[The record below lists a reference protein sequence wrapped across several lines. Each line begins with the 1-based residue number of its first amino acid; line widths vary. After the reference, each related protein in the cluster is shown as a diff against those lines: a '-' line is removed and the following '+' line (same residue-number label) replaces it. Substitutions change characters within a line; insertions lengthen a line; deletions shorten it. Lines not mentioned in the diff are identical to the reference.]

1 MTEVFPQRPPTI
13 GVVGP
18 ASVETTLR
26 DTQGSLDV
34 AVSIA
39 RAERDTPGTLEEFDC
54 VIAAVT
60 PESASPDRTD
70 AGTVASLND
79 VSEWAVHNA
88 ARDTAPP
95 VVLVAPTETSLTEPL
110 EAGVTEYLPWKL
122 LAQSPTTVLRRA
134 VTATEET
141 TTDYRTIYENVS
153 EPLTLHDP
161 QTGELIH
168 ANQRLCELLRY
179 DRSELI
185 SMEVGD
191 YTAGIEGYGQAAAME
206 VITSATEDGTVGPI
220 EWPLETADGEHVWV
234 EATLTTVTIDE
245 QELVLSTATD
255 VTDRRRQ
262 RRQFREISTHIDE
275 VVYLARADLSEV
287 LFINEA
293 YAELF
298 GQPVDRVYD
307 DPMAVLDA
315 VHPED
320 REAYRSDL
328 VAMSEHIRGEESGP
342 YTFSHRLRVDGETRW
357 VEVSGYPSRGPGG
370 AVDRIVGVI
379 RDITDARRRER
390 EYEQIFN
397 GVTTA
402 IAVHDPDT
410 GEIVDV
416 NDSYVELF
424 GYDYE
429 TILQQGINGL
439 SVPDEGYTGARA
451 KDLITDVAENE
462 EDETVEWRIETAEG
476 EHRLVE
482 ANLTVATVGGRR
494 RVLGLIRDITEQ
506 RRREREYEQIF
517 NGVND
522 SITVHDPETAELLDV
537 NETFCDLLGYDRE
550 EIIEMGIEEY
560 SRTEQGF
567 TMDEAREFV
576 RDVVESDGTEQTE
589 WAVETRGGETRLLEV
604 TGTTV
609 EIGGELRYVS
619 LNRDITE
626 RKRREREYEQ
636 IFNGVNDAIA
646 IFDPETISF
655 VGVNDSY
662 HELVGYDDLERI
674 RELGIEGLSATDEGY
689 TAERGKELIRTVART
704 GEPKTVEWKVA
715 SPNEEQSWL
724 EVTLATAEIG
734 GKQRVLSIQRDITER
749 KRREREFEQIFNGVT
764 DIIGVYDPQTAELLD
779 VNDTMC
785 ELLGYDRETIV
796 AMDPAE
802 VTATALGFDAETIGE
817 VVRDVAESGEP
828 ARELEWALR
837 AANGEVVWLEVNATL
852 TEIGGEQRVVTIAR
866 DITRRRDREERVQ
879 VLNRVL
885 RHNVRNDMDAVLG
898 YAAAIE
904 ESSERE
910 SVKEYAES
918 VRDLAESL
926 LELSGKARAA
936 GRMLQDHDQPEK
948 SQNRTVLESVVADLR
963 DSHDEA
969 TIQLDSTE
977 TPVPVDTAI
986 FRLVLSELVENAV
999 EHSGDSPEIEIET
1012 TTATDDD
1019 ETQITVRDN
1028 GPGIP
1033 ERVLTP
1039 FRAEGET
1046 PFQHNHGIGLW
1057 LVNWGVR
1064 NLGGGVE
1071 FERPADGGTTVRLSL
1086 PNEPG

>member
-26 DTQGSLDV
+26 DAQGSLDV

-60 PESASPDRTD
+60 PESANPDRTD
-70 AGTVASLND
+70 AGTVASLTD

-95 VVLVAPTETSLTEPL
+95 VVLVAPTERSLTEPL

-191 YTAGIEGYGQAAAME
+191 YTAGIEGYDQAAAME

-234 EATLTTVTIDE
+234 EATLTTVTIDG

-255 VTDRRRQ
+255 VTDRRRK

-287 LFINEA
+287 LFINGA

-379 RDITDARRRER
+379 RDVTDARRRER

-424 GYDYE
+424 EYDYE

-506 RRREREYEQIF
+506 
-517 NGVND
+517 
-522 SITVHDPETAELLDV
+522 
-537 NETFCDLLGYDRE
+537 
-550 EIIEMGIEEY
+550 
-560 SRTEQGF
+560 
-567 TMDEAREFV
+567 
-576 RDVVESDGTEQTE
+576 
-589 WAVETRGGETRLLEV
+589 
-604 TGTTV
+604 
-609 EIGGELRYVS
+609 
-619 LNRDITE
+619 
-626 RKRREREYEQ
+626 KRREREYEQ

-655 VGVNDSY
+655 VSVNDSY

-674 RELGIEGLSATDEGY
+674 RELGIEGLSATEEGY

-837 AANGEVVWLEVNATL
+837 TANGEVVWLEVNATL

-936 GRMLQDHDQPEK
+936 GQMLQDHDQPEN

-969 TIQLDSTE
+969 TIQLDSAE

-1012 TTATDDD
+1012 TTATDDE

-1033 ERVLTP
+1033 DRVLTP

>member
-1 MTEVFPQRPPTI
+1 MSEVSSQRPATI

-26 DTQGSLDV
+26 DAKASLDV
-34 AVSIA
+34 AVSITP
-39 RAERDTPGTLEEFDC
+39 AERDAPGSVEACDC
-54 VIAAVT
+54 VIAVVT
-60 PESASPDRTD
+60 PESSSPGRTD
-70 AGTVASLND
+70 VDTVASLTET
-79 VSEWAVHNA
+79 SEWAVRNA
-88 ARDTAPP
+88 ALDTTPP
-95 VVLVAPTETSLTEPL
+95 IVFVAPTEVSLTEPL

-122 LAQSPTTVLRRA
+122 FAQSPATVLRRS
-134 VTATEET
+134 VTATEGQT
-141 TTDYRTIYENVS
+141 TTDYRAVYDNVS

-168 ANQRLCELLRY
+168 ANQRLCELLKY

-185 SMEVGD
+185 SMRVVD
-191 YTAGIEGYGQAAAME
+191 YTADIDGYDQAAAME
-206 VITSATEDGTVGPI
+206 VITSATEDGTVGAI

-234 EATLTTVTIDE
+234 EATLTTVTIGG
-245 QELVLSTATD
+245 QELVLATATD

-275 VVYLARADLSEV
+275 VVYLARADLSET

-293 YAELF
+293 YADLF
-298 GQPVDRVYD
+298 DQPVDRVYD

-315 VHPED
+315 VHPDD

-328 VAMSEHIRGEESGP
+328 IAMSEHIRGGESGP

-370 AVDRIVGVI
+370 AVDRIVGII
-379 RDITDARRRER
+379 RDVTDARRRER

-439 SVPDEGYTGARA
+439 SVPDERYTGARA

-462 EDETVEWRIETAEG
+462 EDETVEWRIETADG

-482 ANLTVATVGGRR
+482 ANLTVATVGGQR

-506 RRREREYEQIF
+506 
-517 NGVND
+517 
-522 SITVHDPETAELLDV
+522 
-537 NETFCDLLGYDRE
+537 
-550 EIIEMGIEEY
+550 
-560 SRTEQGF
+560 
-567 TMDEAREFV
+567 
-576 RDVVESDGTEQTE
+576 
-589 WAVETRGGETRLLEV
+589 
-604 TGTTV
+604 
-609 EIGGELRYVS
+609 
-619 LNRDITE
+619 
-626 RKRREREYEQ
+626 KRREREYEQ

-646 IFDPETISF
+646 IFDPETLSF
-655 VGVNDSY
+655 VSVNDSY
-662 HELVGYDDLERI
+662 LELVGCDDLERI
-674 RELGIEGLSATDEGY
+674 RELDIEGLSATEDGY
-689 TAERGKELIRTVART
+689 TAERGKELIQAVARS
-704 GEPKTVEWKVA
+704 GEPKTIEWKLA
-715 SPNEEQSWL
+715 PPDEEQSWI
-724 EVTLATAEIG
+724 EVTLATAEIDG
-734 GKQRVLSIQRDITER
+734 EQRVLSIQRDITER

-764 DIIGVYDPQTAELLD
+764 DIIGVYDPETADLLD

-817 VVRDVAESGEP
+817 VIRDVAESGEP
-828 ARELEWALR
+828 ARDIEWALR
-837 AANGEVVWLEVNATL
+837 TASGEVVWLEVNATL

-866 DITRRRDREERVQ
+866 DITQRRDREERVQ

-898 YAAAIE
+898 YATAIE
-904 ESSERE
+904 ESSESE
-910 SVKEYAES
+910 TVKQYAES
-918 VRDLAESL
+918 VHDVANTL

-936 GRMLQDHDQPEK
+936 GQMLQDDEQPEDR
-948 SQNRTVLESVVADLR
+948 QAGTVLESVVADLR
-963 DSHDEA
+963 ESHDEA
-969 TIQLDSTE
+969 TIRLHSTE
-977 TPVPVDTAI
+977 PPAPVDAAV

-999 EHSGDSPEIEIET
+999 EHGGDSPQIEIEAK
-1012 TTATDDD
+1012 TATDGDQ
-1019 ETQITVRDN
+1019 TRISVRDD

-1033 ERVLTP
+1033 DHVLTP
-1039 FRAEGET
+1039 FRAGGES

-1057 LVNWGVR
+1057 LVNWGAR
-1064 NLGGGVE
+1064 NLGGGIE
-1071 FERPADGGTTVRLSL
+1071 FERSADRGTTVHLSL
-1086 PNEPG
+1086 PNVPR

>member
-1 MTEVFPQRPPTI
+1 MAEVFTQRHLTI

-18 ASVETTLR
+18 ASVEGTLR
-26 DTQGSLDV
+26 DAQDSLDV

-39 RAERDTPGTLEEFDC
+39 PAGHDAPGSVEEFDC

-60 PESASPDRTD
+60 PESDNADRTNAD
-70 AGTVASLND
+70 TAASLTE
-79 VSEWAVHNA
+79 VSNWAVRNA
-88 ARDTAPP
+88 ARDSAPP
-95 VVLVAPTETSLTEPL
+95 VVYVAPTEEPIAEAL
-110 EAGVTEYLPWKL
+110 EAGITEYLPWDL
-122 LAQSPTTVLRRA
+122 LAQSPTTVLKRA
-134 VTATEET
+134 VTATEVQPT
-141 TTDYRTIYENVS
+141 PDYRTIYDNVS

-168 ANQRLCELLRY
+168 ANRRLCELLKY
-179 DRSELI
+179 DRAELI
-185 SMEVGD
+185 SMQVGD
-191 YTAGIEGYGQAAAME
+191 YTASIDGYDQAAAME
-206 VITSATEDGTVGPI
+206 VITSATESGTVGPL

-234 EATLTTVTIDE
+234 EATLTTVTIDD
-245 QELVLSTATD
+245 QKLVLSTATD
-255 VTDRRRQ
+255 VTDRRRR

-293 YAELF
+293 YADLF
-298 GQPVDRVYD
+298 DQPVERLYD

-328 VAMSEHIRGEESGP
+328 IDMSEHIREEESGP
-342 YTFSHRLRVDGETRW
+342 YTFSHRLRVGGETRW
-357 VEVSGYPSRGPGG
+357 VEVRGYPSRGPGG
-370 AVDRIVGVI
+370 AVDRVVGVI
-379 RDITDARRRER
+379 RDVTDARRRER

-424 GYDYE
+424 GYDYD
-429 TILQQGINGL
+429 TILQQGINDL

-462 EDETVEWRIETAEG
+462 EDETVEWRIETADG

-482 ANLTVATVGGRR
+482 SNLTVATVGGQR

-522 SITVHDPETAELLDV
+522 
-537 NETFCDLLGYDRE
+537 
-550 EIIEMGIEEY
+550 
-560 SRTEQGF
+560 
-567 TMDEAREFV
+567 
-576 RDVVESDGTEQTE
+576 
-589 WAVETRGGETRLLEV
+589 
-604 TGTTV
+604 
-609 EIGGELRYVS
+609 
-619 LNRDITE
+619 
-626 RKRREREYEQ
+626 
-636 IFNGVNDAIA
+636 AIA
-646 IFDPETISF
+646 IFDPETLSF
-655 VGVNDSY
+655 VSVNDSY
-662 HELVGYDDLERI
+662 LELTGCDDIEGI
-674 RELGIEGLSATDEGY
+674 RELGIEGLSATEDGY
-689 TAERGKELIRTVART
+689 TPERGKELIQTVARS
-704 GEPKTVEWKVA
+704 GEPQTIEWKLA
-715 SPNEEQSWL
+715 PPDEDRSWI

-734 GKQRVLSIQRDITER
+734 GEQRVLSIQRDITER

-764 DIIGVYDPQTAELLD
+764 DVIGIYDPQTAELVD

-785 ELLGYDRETIV
+785 ELLGYDRDTIID
-796 AMDPAE
+796 MDPEE
-802 VTATALGFDAETIGE
+802 VTATALGFDADTIGE
-817 VVRDVAESGEP
+817 VVRDVAKSGDP
-828 ARELEWALR
+828 VRDIEWALR
-837 AANGEVVWLEVNATL
+837 TASGDVVWLEVNANL

-866 DITRRRDREERVQ
+866 DVTGRRDREERVQ

-898 YAAAIE
+898 YTATIE
-904 ESSERE
+904 ETAEDEIVR
-910 SVKEYAES
+910 EYAES
-918 VRDLAESL
+918 VHDIANGL

-936 GRMLQDHDQPEK
+936 SQMLQDNDEPE
-948 SQNRTVLESVVADLR
+948 NRRVGTVLESIVADLGE
-963 DSHDEA
+963 SHDEA
-969 TIQLDSTE
+969 TIQLSSAE
-977 TPVPVDTAI
+977 APAPADTAV

-999 EHSGDSPEIEIET
+999 EHGGDSPEVEIET
-1012 TTATDDD
+1012 TPSTAND
-1019 ETQITVRDN
+1019 ETRITVRDD

-1033 ERVLTP
+1033 DRVLTP
-1039 FRAEGET
+1039 FRADGES

-1064 NLGGGVE
+1064 QLGGGIE
-1071 FERPADGGTTVRLSL
+1071 FERPDDGGTAVHLSL
-1086 PNEPG
+1086 PNVLR

>member
-26 DTQGSLDV
+26 DIQGSLDV

-60 PESASPDRTD
+60 PESASADRTD
-70 AGTVASLND
+70 AGTVASLTD

-134 VTATEET
+134 VTATEEI

-191 YTAGIEGYGQAAAME
+191 YTAGIEGYDQAAAME
-206 VITSATEDGTVGPI
+206 VITSATEGGTVGPI

-262 RRQFREISTHIDE
+262 RRQFREISTRIDE

-379 RDITDARRRER
+379 RDVTDARRRER

-451 KDLITDVAENE
+451 KELITDVAENE

-522 SITVHDPETAELLDV
+522 
-537 NETFCDLLGYDRE
+537 
-550 EIIEMGIEEY
+550 
-560 SRTEQGF
+560 
-567 TMDEAREFV
+567 
-576 RDVVESDGTEQTE
+576 
-589 WAVETRGGETRLLEV
+589 
-604 TGTTV
+604 
-609 EIGGELRYVS
+609 
-619 LNRDITE
+619 
-626 RKRREREYEQ
+626 
-636 IFNGVNDAIA
+636 AIA

-674 RELGIEGLSATDEGY
+674 RELGIEGLSATEEGY

-837 AANGEVVWLEVNATL
+837 TANGEVVWLEVNATL

-936 GRMLQDHDQPEK
+936 GQMLQDHDQPEK

-977 TPVPVDTAI
+977 TPVPVDAAI

-999 EHSGDSPEIEIET
+999 EHGGDSPEIEIET
-1012 TTATDDD
+1012 TTATDGG

-1033 ERVLTP
+1033 DRVLTP

>member
-1 MTEVFPQRPPTI
+1 
-13 GVVGP
+13 
-18 ASVETTLR
+18 
-26 DTQGSLDV
+26 
-34 AVSIA
+34 
-39 RAERDTPGTLEEFDC
+39 
-54 VIAAVT
+54 
-60 PESASPDRTD
+60 
-70 AGTVASLND
+70 
-79 VSEWAVHNA
+79 
-88 ARDTAPP
+88 
-95 VVLVAPTETSLTEPL
+95 
-110 EAGVTEYLPWKL
+110 
-122 LAQSPTTVLRRA
+122 
-134 VTATEET
+134 
-141 TTDYRTIYENVS
+141 
-153 EPLTLHDP
+153 
-161 QTGELIH
+161 
-168 ANQRLCELLRY
+168 
-179 DRSELI
+179 
-185 SMEVGD
+185 
-191 YTAGIEGYGQAAAME
+191 ME
-206 VITSATEDGTVGPI
+206 VITSATESGTVGPI

-262 RRQFREISTHIDE
+262 RRQFHEISTHIDE

-293 YAELF
+293 YADLF
-298 GQPVDRVYD
+298 DQPVERLYD

-315 VHPED
+315 VHPDD

-328 VAMSEHIRGEESGP
+328 INMSEYIREEEPGP

-357 VEVSGYPSRGPGG
+357 VEVRGYPSRGPGG

-379 RDITDARRRER
+379 RDVTDARRRER

-424 GYDYE
+424 EYDYE

-439 SVPDEGYTGARA
+439 SASDEGYTSARA

-462 EDETVEWRIETAEG
+462 EDETVEWRIETADG

-482 ANLTVATVGGRR
+482 ANLTVATVGGQR
-494 RVLGLIRDITEQ
+494 RVLGLLRDITEQ
-506 RRREREYEQIF
+506 KRREREYEQIF

-522 SITVHDPETAELLDV
+522 SITVHDPKTAELLDV

-550 EIIEMGIEEY
+550 EILEMGVEEW

-567 TMDEAREFV
+567 TMDKAREFTQE
-576 RDVVESDGTEQTE
+576 VVESEGTEQTE
-589 WAVETRGGETRLLEV
+589 WAIETRDGETRVLEV

-619 LNRDITE
+619 LDRDITE

-646 IFDPETISF
+646 IFDPETLSF
-655 VGVNDSY
+655 VSVNDSY
-662 HELVGYDDLERI
+662 LELAGCDNLEGVRD
-674 RELGIEGLSATDEGY
+674 LGIEGLSATEDGY
-689 TAERGKELIRTVART
+689 TAQRGKELLQTVARS
-704 GEPKTVEWKVA
+704 GEPKTIEWKLA
-715 SPNEEQSWL
+715 PPDEEQSWI

-734 GKQRVLSIQRDITER
+734 GEQRVLSIQRDITKR

-785 ELLGYDRETIV
+785 ELLGYDRDTIV
-796 AMDPAE
+796 DMDPEE
-802 VTATALGFDAETIGE
+802 VTATALGFDANTI
-817 VVRDVAESGEP
+817 RDVILDVAKSGDP
-828 ARELEWALR
+828 ARDIEWALR
-837 AANGEVVWLEVNATL
+837 TASGEVVWIEVNATL

-866 DITRRRDREERVQ
+866 DVTGRRDREERVQ

-898 YAAAIE
+898 YTAAIE
-904 ESSERE
+904 ETAEDE
-910 SVKEYAES
+910 VVQEYAES
-918 VRDLAESL
+918 VHDIANSL

-936 GRMLQDHDQPEK
+936 SQMLQDNDQPEN
-948 SQNRTVLESVVADLR
+948 SGAGTVLESVVANLR
-963 DSHDEA
+963 ESHDEA
-969 TIQLDSTE
+969 TIQLYPAE
-977 TPVPVDTAI
+977 APAPADTAV
-986 FRLVLSELVENAV
+986 FRLVLSELIENAV
-999 EHSGDSPEIEIET
+999 EHGGDSPEVEIET
-1012 TTATDDD
+1012 TASTTND
-1019 ETQITVRDN
+1019 ETRITVRDD

-1033 ERVLTP
+1033 DRVLSP
-1039 FRAEGET
+1039 FRADGES
-1046 PFQHNHGIGLW
+1046 PLQHNHGIGLW

-1064 NLGGGVE
+1064 KLGGGIE
-1071 FERPADGGTTVRLSL
+1071 FEQSTDGGTVVHVSL
-1086 PNEPG
+1086 PNVLR